1 MKLPKSQKQIPMKKL
16 FAFMKAKESVEKTT
30 PSNKKSNNEK
40 ETKVVASAEQKNSPP
55 RELYSGE
62 YNDIGYC

>member
-1 MKLPKSQKQIPMKKL
+1 MKKL
-16 FAFMKAKESVEKTT
+16 FAFMKAKESGEKTA
-30 PSNKKSNNEK
+30 PSDKKSNNEK
-40 ETKVVASAEQKNSPP
+40 ETKVVAPNEQNNSQP